1 MVNTEIIIGIDLGT
15 TNSCVSVM
23 RDGHIEV
30 IANGQGVRT
39 TPSWVAFVDE
49 ERLIG
54 DAAKN
59 QVTTNLKNTI
69 YDIKRLIGR
78 KFSDAEVQKEIA
90 TLAYK
95 VVPGKSD
102 TIEVV
107 LDNGKRYTPE
117 QISAM
122 ILTYMKETAEA
133 FLGHSV
139 SRAVITVPAYFND
152 AQRQATK
159 DAGII
164 AGLKVERI
172 INEPTAA
179 ALAYGLDQKLK
190 KEKNVLI
197 FDCGGGTHDV
207 SLLQIDDGIFEVKA
221 TAGDTHLGGEDIDLS
236 VAEHLR
242 DEFRKKHKREIATTN
257 LKAMRRLRTAAER
270 AKRTLSTATTAA
282 IEIDSLVDGIDFN
295 TVLSR
300 AKFEDLCAGFFR
312 KAMEPVNKV
321 LSDARISK
329 NQVDEIVLVGGTT
342 RIPKLQQELS
352 NYFGGKELCHSVN
365 PDECV
370 AYGAAVQGDVLCGG
384 TTKQTQSILLLDV
397 TPLSLGLET
406 AGGIMTVLIKRN
418 STIPNKKEQT
428 FSTYADNQPAAN
440 ICVYE
445 GERQMTKDNNKLGEF
460 LLDGIPPAPRGQ
472 PQIKVVYDISADGI
486 LTVSASVGE
495 GAGKSLTIK
504 RDKGRLSEADIN
516 RMVEEAEKYKE
527 VDAKRRECVEAK
539 NQYENALYSAKSM
552 LNGDEGAKL
561 PADKKTELM
570 KRVTDGLAW
579 IDSQSSDTSTE
590 EYNRRYEEFQA
601 AMASSSNSGPSA
613 SNSSDGPSIEEVD

>member
-1 MVNTEIIIGIDLGT
+1 MGNEDIVIGIDLGT

-39 TPSWVAFVDE
+39 TPSWVAFEGE

-59 QVTTNLKNTI
+59 QVTSNLKNTI

-78 KFSDAEVQKEIA
+78 KFSDADVQKEIA
-90 TLAYK
+90 SLSYK
-95 VVPGKSD
+95 VVPGKNDS
-102 TIEVV
+102 IEVV
-107 LDNGKRYTPE
+107 IDDDKRYTPE

-122 ILTYMKETAEA
+122 ILSYMKETAES
-133 FLGHSV
+133 FLGHKV

-179 ALAYGLDQKLK
+179 ALAYGLDLK
-190 KEKNVLI
+190 AKGEKNVLI

-207 SLLQIDDGIFEVKA
+207 SLLQIDEGIFEVKA
-221 TAGDTHLGGEDIDLS
+221 TAGDTHLGGEDIDSYVVDYLK
-236 VAEHLR
+236 
-242 DEFRKKHKREIATTN
+242 DEFKKKHKREISATN
-257 LKAMRRLRTAAER
+257 LRAIRRLRTAAER

-282 IEIDSLVDGIDFN
+282 LEIDSLIDGIDFN
-295 TVLSR
+295 TVLTR
-300 AKFEDLCAGFFR
+300 AKFEDLCAGFFK
-312 KAMEPVNKV
+312 KAMEPVTKV
-321 LSDARISK
+321 LADAKISK
-329 NQVDEIVLVGGTT
+329 SQVDEIVLVGGTT
-342 RIPKLQQELS
+342 RIPKMQAELS
-352 NYFGGKELCHSVN
+352 KFFGGKELCHSVN

-397 TPLSLGLET
+397 IPLSLGIET
-406 AGGIMTVLIKRN
+406 SGNIMTVLISRN
-418 STIPNKKEQT
+418 STIPCKKEQT
-428 FSTYADNQPAAN
+428 FSTYMDNQPGAN

-460 LLDGIPPAPRGQ
+460 MLDGIPPAPRGV
-472 PQIKVVYDISADGI
+472 PQIKVVYDIDADGI
-486 LTVSASVGE
+486 LTVSASTGQ
-495 GAGKSLTIK
+495 GAGKSLKIQK
-504 RDKGRLSEADIN
+504 DKGRLSEAEIN
-516 RMVEEAEKYKE
+516 RMVADAEKYKD
-527 VDAKRRECVEAK
+527 VDMKRRECVEAR
-539 NQYENALYSAKSM
+539 NQYENMLYSAKSM
-552 LNGDEGAKL
+552 LDGEEGAKL
-561 PADKKTELM
+561 SEDKKSEL
-570 KRVTDGLAW
+570 KSAVKDGLSW
-579 IDSQSSDTSTE
+579 LESGDHEIS
-590 EYNRRYEEFQA
+590 EYKQRCQEFQA
-601 AMASSSNSGPSA
+601 KLKSYDMNENKNIP
-613 SNSSDGPSIEEVD
+613 DPDIQEID

>member
-39 TPSWVAFVDE
+39 TPSWVAFADE

-107 LDNGKRYTPE
+107 LENGKRYTPE

-207 SLLQIDDGIFEVKA
+207 SLLQIDEGIFEVKA

-270 AKRTLSTATTAA
+270 AKRTLSTATTAT

-300 AKFEDLCAGFFR
+300 AKFEDLCAGFFK

-321 LSDARISK
+321 LSDAKISK

-352 NYFGGKELCHSVN
+352 NYFGGKELCRSVN

-527 VDAKRRECVEAK
+527 VDAKRRECVEAR

-579 IDSQSSDTSTE
+579 LESQSADTSAD
-590 EYNRRYEEFQA
+590 EYNRRYEEFQS

>member
-1 MVNTEIIIGIDLGT
+1 
-15 TNSCVSVM
+15 
-23 RDGHIEV
+23 
-30 IANGQGVRT
+30 
-39 TPSWVAFVDE
+39 
-49 ERLIG
+49 
-54 DAAKN
+54 
-59 QVTTNLKNTI
+59 
-69 YDIKRLIGR
+69 
-78 KFSDAEVQKEIA
+78 
-90 TLAYK
+90 
-95 VVPGKSD
+95 
-102 TIEVV
+102 
-107 LDNGKRYTPE
+107 
-117 QISAM
+117 
-122 ILTYMKETAEA
+122 
-133 FLGHSV
+133 
-139 SRAVITVPAYFND
+139 
-152 AQRQATK
+152 
-159 DAGII
+159 
-164 AGLKVERI
+164 
-172 INEPTAA
+172 
-179 ALAYGLDQKLK
+179 
-190 KEKNVLI
+190 
-197 FDCGGGTHDV
+197 
-207 SLLQIDDGIFEVKA
+207 
-221 TAGDTHLGGEDIDLS
+221 LS

-552 LNGDEGAKL
+552 LNGDEGSKL
-561 PADKKTELM
+561 PADKKTQLM

-579 IDSQSSDTSTE
+579 LDSQSADISAD
-590 EYNRRYEEFQA
+590 EYNRRYEDFQA
-601 AMASSSNSGPSA
+601 AMASSSNSGPSV
-613 SNSSDGPSIEEVD
+613 SNPSSDGPSIEEVD